1 MQGCPGLLHTDCLTV
16 TGETLGDNIAKYSIR
31 SDKHIPMAEQ
41 ISEKGCMATGRKT
54 AQVREVI
61 AAATKTIKSRIAAKF
76 KSDGSE
82 SLFEFTGTPL
92 PAMADLDPMLVIRPT
107 SNPYS
112 QTGGISILYGNL
124 AKECAVVKTAGVDP
138 KMLVHKGPAVIFE
151 SQEDACE
158 GILGGKVKAG
168 DVVVIRNEGPK
179 GGPGMQEMLAPTS
192 YIKGMGLGDKV
203 ALITDGRFSGGTA
216 GACIGHISPEAAAGG
231 VIGLLRVGD
240 IISIDIPNNSILV
253 ELSEAEIATRAE
265 AWKQAGGFK
274 SRLPEDLRRG
284 WLGRY
289 AVLATSAGTGGVLKA

>member
-1 MQGCPGLLHTDCLTV
+1 
-16 TGETLGDNIAKYSIR
+16 
-31 SDKHIPMAEQ
+31 
-41 ISEKGCMATGRKT
+41 
-54 AQVREVI
+54 
-61 AAATKTIKSRIAAKF
+61 
-76 KSDGSE
+76 
-82 SLFEFTGTPL
+82 
-92 PAMADLDPMLVIRPT
+92 
-107 SNPYS
+107 
-112 QTGGISILYGNL
+112 
-124 AKECAVVKTAGVDP
+124 
-138 KMLVHKGPAVIFE
+138 
-151 SQEDACE
+151 
-158 GILGGKVKAG
+158 
-168 DVVVIRNEGPK
+168 
-179 GGPGMQEMLAPTS
+179 MQEMLAPTS

-231 VIGLLRVGD
+231 VIGLLRDGD